1 MPFAFHPTALADV
14 VLVEPS
20 TFTDARGSFRETF
33 KAPDFAGAGLPI
45 EFVQTNLSVSRT
57 GVLRGLH
64 FQIDPMA
71 QGKLVS
77 CSAGSVFDV
86 AVDLRHGSPTFGLW
100 LGEELSVE
108 NGRMLWIPA
117 GFAHGFCV
125 LEGDAVLT
133 YSVTNAYSGPH
144 DGGFAWNDPEIGVVW
159 PLDDPVLSDK
169 DAELPLLR
177 DGDPGFLYSAG

>member
-1 MPFAFHPTALADV
+1 MPFTFHPTALVDV
-14 VLVEPS
+14 VVVEPS
-20 TFTDARGSFRETF
+20 TFVDARGSFRETF
-33 KAPDFAGAGLPI
+33 KASDFAEAGIPA

-64 FQIDPMA
+64 FQIDPAA

-86 AVDLRHGSPTFGLW
+86 AVDLRHGSPTFGQW
-100 LGEELSVE
+100 TAEELSVA
-108 NGRMLWIPA
+108 NGRMLWIPV

-133 YSVTNAYSGPH
+133 YSVTSAYSAPH
-144 DGGFAWNDPEIGVVW
+144 DGGIAWDDPDIGVAW
-159 PLDDPVLSDK
+159 PVAEPVLSDK
-169 DAELPLLR
+169 DRALPLWR
-177 DGDPGFLYSAG
+177 DCDPGFRYSAH